1 MNESFDKWLNTI
13 SETVVLSTTEY
24 ERLKMAYTAGL
35 LRAAEIA
42 ETMTIDCPS
51 DKCPQY
57 VDVDDCMY
65 KETGFCIVAA
75 IRKEAG
81 EWQA

>member
-35 LRAAEIA
+35 LRAAEICKSKHENMDSRLNYVAGWLDA
-42 ETMTIDCPS
+42 E
-51 DKCPQY
+51 
-57 VDVDDCMY
+57 
-65 KETGFCIVAA
+65 AA

-81 EWQA
+81 E